1 MFFMFDPRFKS
12 LHLVSSYYVAKK
24 QRVSIA
30 EQYDRKALYPMLVN
44 SYNHLHFI
52 EDVAFDFVDQD
63 DEEDYE
69 LDISKMTSN
78 NVKTIKEIVTRELLD
93 FKRFHVDVKDIKK
106 PSPMVGET

>member
-52 EDVAFDFVDQD
+52 EDVAFDFVD
-63 DEEDYE
+63 
-69 LDISKMTSN
+69 
-78 NVKTIKEIVTRELLD
+78 
-93 FKRFHVDVKDIKK
+93 
-106 PSPMVGET
+106 